1 MVPVDD
7 ICFFHVTAKKSC
19 AGTSAKRFKER
30 IRSSMGELRAVLEA
44 EAEAKQAKQGE
55 KADSKAKK

>member
-19 AGTSAKRFKER
+19 AGTSADRFKQR
-30 IRSSMGELRAVLEA
+30 IRTSMGELRAVLEA
-44 EAEAKQAKQGE
+44 EAEAKQAHKGG
-55 KADSKAKK
+55 KADSKKKQ